1 MRDQR
6 DELKDMV
13 LIDIA
18 EVSIAWGCL
27 SDVPDGGEGKGEQH
41 GEERDR
47 EAGLNEGSS
56 AHVR

>member
-1 MRDQR
+1 
-6 DELKDMV
+6 MV

-18 EVSIAWGCL
+18 EVSITWGCL

-47 EAGLNEGSS
+47 EA
-56 AHVR
+56 